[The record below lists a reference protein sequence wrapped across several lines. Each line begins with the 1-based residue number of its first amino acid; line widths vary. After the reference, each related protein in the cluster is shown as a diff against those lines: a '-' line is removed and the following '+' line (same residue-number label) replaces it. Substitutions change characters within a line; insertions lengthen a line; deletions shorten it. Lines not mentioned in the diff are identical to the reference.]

1 MSRNTSS
8 LQGPPGPRRGLVLF
22 GRMLR
27 RGALAVIALVLCV
40 LFGAVAAFAYWPASG
55 TGNTTATIATL
66 APPTGVSVPA
76 TSTSDVSVSW
86 TASAGPVTPTG
97 YYVTRFTSG
106 TPAPACSSS
115 PSALIATTSCT
126 DISVPT
132 GPHAYVV
139 TAVRHSWTA
148 LSTASNNVSVISA
161 SNLTFESQPAGNVTA
176 GSSIATL
183 RVAARTVEGGV
194 PVQDVPVAI
203 SIGANPGGGTLS
215 GTQLATTDATGVAT
229 FSNLSIDKA
238 GTGYTLVAS
247 SQAYSG
253 AVSTSFSVTAGT
265 ATQLVVTS
273 PASVIG
279 VASATANIGPITVE
293 RRDTYG
299 NPATG
304 AAANVTLVSG
314 TSGIGVFAATPGGT
328 SVGSVT
334 ISAQST
340 STSFYYGDTRSG
352 SKSFT
357 ASGIGQPLAVPVQ
370 ITAAAAT
377 HLKFSPISSPVPR
390 NGFSVTVSILDAFE
404 NQTQNAET
412 VTLTSI
418 GQPPTG
424 PQNKCTVLIPIPSH
438 AGSGAFTGLTVN
450 PVKPGCQLKAS
461 SPGLPGVPDIV
472 SIIFEAV

>member
-1 MSRNTSS
+1 MFRNTSS
-8 LQGPPGPRRGLVLF
+8 RQGPPGPRRGLVLS
-22 GRMLR
+22 GRILR

-55 TGNTTATIATL
+55 TGSTTATVATL

-76 TSTSDVSVSW
+76 ISTSDVSVSW
-86 TASAGPVTPTG
+86 TAPTGALAPTG
-97 YYVTRFTSG
+97 YYVTRITSG

-115 PSALIATTSCT
+115 PSALITTTSCT

-139 TAVRHSWTA
+139 TAVHHSWTA
-148 LSTASNNVSVISA
+148 ASTASNNVSVIGA

-176 GSSIATL
+176 NSSIATL
-183 RVAARTVEGGV
+183 RVAARTVSGLV
-194 PVQDVPVAI
+194 PVPDVPLAI

-215 GTQLATTDATGVAT
+215 GTQLATTDANGVAT

-273 PASVIG
+273 PASVTG
-279 VASATANIGPITVE
+279 LASATASIGPITVE
-293 RRDTYG
+293 RRDAYG
-299 NPATG
+299 NPATAG
-304 AAANVTLVSG
+304 STAVTLTADSG
-314 TSGIGVFAATPGGT
+314 GTGHFAATAGGAGIT
-328 SVGSVT
+328 SVNIPAGLPL
-334 ISAQST
+334 A
-340 STSFYYGDTRSG
+340 SFYYGDTKAG
-352 SKSFT
+352 SRPFT
-357 ASGIGQPLAVPVQ
+357 ATGLGAPLSVPVE
-370 ITAAAAT
+370 ISAAAASK
-377 HLKFSPISSPVPR
+377 LKFGIINSPVPKS
-390 NGFSVTVSILDAFE
+390 GFSVTVSVLDAFE
-404 NQTQNAET
+404 NQTQSTAT

-424 PQNKCTVLIPIPSH
+424 PQNKCTVLIPNPSH
-438 AGSGAFTGLTVN
+438 AGSGTFAGLTVN
-450 PVKPGCQLKAS
+450 GVKQDCQLKAS
-461 SPGLPGVPDIV
+461 SPGLPDVQ
-472 SIIFEAV
+472 SILFDAS

>member
-1 MSRNTSS
+1 M
-8 LQGPPGPRRGLVLF
+8 
-22 GRMLR
+22 
-27 RGALAVIALVLCV
+27 
-40 LFGAVAAFAYWPASG
+40 
-55 TGNTTATIATL
+55 
-66 APPTGVSVPA
+66 
-76 TSTSDVSVSW
+76 
-86 TASAGPVTPTG
+86 
-97 YYVTRFTSG
+97 
-106 TPAPACSSS
+106 
-115 PSALIATTSCT
+115 
-126 DISVPT
+126 
-132 GPHAYVV
+132 
-139 TAVRHSWTA
+139 
-148 LSTASNNVSVISA
+148 STASNNVGVISA

-183 RVAARTVEGGV
+183 RVAARTLSGLV
-194 PVQDVPVAI
+194 PVPDVPVAI

-238 GTGYTLVAS
+238 GAGYTLVAS

-279 VASATANIGPITVE
+279 VASATANIGPISVE
-293 RRDTYG
+293 RRDAHG
-299 NPATG
+299 NPASGG
-304 AAANVTLVSG
+304 AVDVSLVSG
-314 TSGIGVFAATPGGT
+314 TSGIGVFATAPGGT

-357 ASGIGQPLAVPVQ
+357 VSGIGQPLSVPVQ
-370 ITAAAAT
+370 ITAAAAS
-377 HLKFSPISSPVPR
+377 HLKFGPISSPVLKS
-390 NGFSVTVSILDAFE
+390 GFSVTVSILDAFE
-404 NQTQNAET
+404 NQIQSTAT

-424 PQNKCTVLIPIPSH
+424 PQNKCTVLIPPPGHTS
-438 AGSGAFTGLTVN
+438 SGTFTGLTVN
-450 PVKPGCQLKAS
+450 GVKQDCQLKAS
-461 SPGLPGVPDIV
+461 SPGLPDVQ
-472 SIIFEAV
+472 SILFAAS

>member
-1 MSRNTSS
+1 
-8 LQGPPGPRRGLVLF
+8 
-22 GRMLR
+22 MLR
-27 RGALAVIALVLCV
+27 RGALAVIALVLSV

-55 TGNTTATIATL
+55 TGSTTAAVATL

-76 TSTSDVSVSW
+76 ISTSDVSVSW
-86 TASAGPVTPTG
+86 TAPTGGLAPTG
-97 YYVTRFTSG
+97 YYVTRITSG

-139 TAVRHSWTA
+139 TAVHYSWTA
-148 LSTASNNVSVISA
+148 VSTPSNNVSVISA

-183 RVAARTVEGGV
+183 RVAARTLSGLV
-194 PVQDVPVAI
+194 PVPDVPVTI
-203 SIGANPGGGTLS
+203 SIGSNPGGGTLS

-247 SQAYSG
+247 SPAYSG

-279 VASATANIGPITVE
+279 VASATANIGAFTVE

-304 AAANVTLVSG
+304 TAANVTLASG
-314 TSGIGVFAATPGGT
+314 TPGTGLFATSANGTTGVT
-328 SVGSVT
+328 SVSIPPGL
-334 ISAQST
+334 AST
-340 STSFYYGDTRSG
+340 TFYYGNTKSG
-352 SKSFT
+352 STPFT
-357 ASGIGQPLAVPVQ
+357 ASGIGQPVSVAVE
-370 ITAAAAT
+370 ITAAAASK
-377 HLKFSPISSPVPR
+377 LKLNISITPVPK
-390 NGFSVTVSILDAFE
+390 NTPFNAAVAVVDPFD
-404 NQTQNAET
+404 NQTQSTAT
-412 VTLTSI
+412 VTLTST
-418 GQPPTG
+418 GQGCPIT
-424 PQNKCTVLIPIPSH
+424 IPAPNPKATT
-438 AGSGAFTGLTVN
+438 AGTASFTGLIVN
-450 PVKPGCQLKAS
+450 GKRSGCQLTATSSGLTTVAS
-461 SPGLPGVPDIV
+461 ALFDVD
-472 SIIFEAV
+472 